1 MQAGSQ
7 RRTNVQ
13 ALPRNGSAVY
23 AFAESGIRAARGG
36 NDGASHRCSLEV
48 EVSGGDAVCRRQG
61 RKGGGGEPLR
71 AGRGHALALSL
82 VGEEGK
88 DPVLPDGSAD
98 AAAQLVV
105 TIFVPQQA
113 TLIGCQPGASRRIK
127 CLYRRRAIPTLIRI
141 QSRASDLDEETT
153 VEIVRAALRCDFGQR
168 T

>member
-71 AGRGHALALSL
+71 AGRRHALALSL

-88 DPVLPDGSAD
+88 DPVLPDGSTN
-98 AAAQLVV
+98 AAAQVVV
-105 TIFVPQQA
+105 TIFIPQQA
-113 TLIGCQPGASRRIK
+113 TLAGGQLGASRTK
-127 CLYRRRAIPTLIRI
+127 CPHRRRAIPTLIRI
-141 QSRASDLDEETT
+141 QSRARDLHEKTT
-153 VEIVRAALRCDFGQR
+153 VEI
-168 T
+168 